1 MASVVG
7 STTESLSKLEINGD
21 LISSVPN
28 LHKNLCV
35 LSPDQVDDPVIKLF
49 GGVLLY
55 FFVG

>member
-7 STTESLSKLEINGD
+7 STTESLSKLDINGD

-28 LHKNLCV
+28 LRKNLSV
-35 LSPDQVDDPVIKLF
+35 LSPDQVYDPVIKVF
-49 GGVLLY
+49 DGVLLY